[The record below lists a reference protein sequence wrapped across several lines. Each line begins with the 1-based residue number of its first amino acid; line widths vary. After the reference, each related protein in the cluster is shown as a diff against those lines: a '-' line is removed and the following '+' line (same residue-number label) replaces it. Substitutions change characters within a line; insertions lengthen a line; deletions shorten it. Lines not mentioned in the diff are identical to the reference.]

1 MIQTTIREAHLQ
13 AQADRP
19 PSVTSGAAAAG
30 PPSEALLHQLCD
42 VLAAIVEGEEPFG
55 PLVIQRAPTAAAAAR
70 RDSERRPKEGS
81 SDDTSA
87 KDKSLAADPA
97 GWPQGPLINNRP
109 LGSDS
114 VERIVTAVL
123 ADAETAGTAVLGR
136 EQLRESMRRLGLDG
150 PTVGR
155 VAPPLLFWLAKADVL
170 GAAADDGAPWA
181 APRPLMS
188 TDPGAVRLMLCA
200 VQPPTQEEIEHERAR
215 GLK

>member
-1 MIQTTIREAHLQ
+1 MIQTTIREANLQ
-13 AQADRP
+13 ALADRP
-19 PSVTSGAAAAG
+19 PNATSGTAAG
-30 PPSEALLHQLCD
+30 AASETLLHQLCD

-55 PLVIQRAPTAAAAAR
+55 PLVIQRVPAAAAAAR

-81 SDDTSA
+81 SDGTSA

-97 GWPQGPLINNRP
+97 GWPQGPHINNRP

-123 ADAETAGTAVLGR
+123 ADAEAAGTAVLGR

-155 VAPPLLFWLAKADVL
+155 VAPPLLVWLAKAGAL

-188 TDPGAVRLMLCA
+188 TDPGAVRLLLRA
-200 VQPPTQEEIEHERAR
+200 VEPPTPEEVEQERAR

>member
-1 MIQTTIREAHLQ
+1 MQTTLQAHLQ

-19 PSVTSGAAAAG
+19 PSATSGTAAG
-30 PPSEALLHQLCD
+30 LASEALLHQLCD

-55 PLVIQRAPTAAAAAR
+55 PLVIQRAPAAAATTR

-81 SDDTSA
+81 SDDPSA
-87 KDKSLAADPA
+87 KGNALAAEPA

-114 VERIVTAVL
+114 VEQIVTAVL
-123 ADAETAGTAVLGR
+123 ADAETTGTAVLGR

-155 VAPPLLFWLAKADVL
+155 VAPPLLVWLVKADVL
-170 GAAADDGAPWA
+170 GAAADEGAPWA

-188 TDPGAVRLMLCA
+188 TDPGAVRLLLRA
-200 VQPPTQEEIEHERAR
+200 VEPPTPEEVEQERAR

>member
-13 AQADRP
+13 AQADRS
-19 PSVTSGAAAAG
+19 PSATSGTAAG
-30 PPSEALLHQLCD
+30 LASEALLHQLCD

-55 PLVIQRAPTAAAAAR
+55 PLVIQRAPAAAATTR

-87 KDKSLAADPA
+87 KGNTLVAEPA

-123 ADAETAGTAVLGR
+123 ADAAAAGTAVLGR

-155 VAPPLLFWLAKADVL
+155 VAPPLLVWLAKAGAL
-170 GAAADDGAPWA
+170 GAAEEEGAPWA
-181 APRPLMS
+181 APRLLMS
-188 TDPGAVRLMLCA
+188 TDPGAVRLLLRA
-200 VQPPTQEEIEHERAR
+200 VEPPTPGEVEQERAR